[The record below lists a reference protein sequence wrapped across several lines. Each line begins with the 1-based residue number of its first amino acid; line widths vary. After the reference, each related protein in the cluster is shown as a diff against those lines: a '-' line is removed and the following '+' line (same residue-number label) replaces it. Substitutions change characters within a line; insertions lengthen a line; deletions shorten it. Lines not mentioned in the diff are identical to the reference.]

1 MRALVSLWRY
11 SGGAGRGA
19 LAGAGLRVV
28 QSLLLGVA
36 FGAAVGLVADLVR
49 HDPVTA
55 ADARRVTLLCAV
67 SLVAQ
72 LVVGALS
79 ARLSWL
85 AAYRAVGELRLNVLD
100 HLRAVPVSA
109 LSGRSR
115 GDVAALLTADLQMIE
130 SFLSDGLPRLGQ
142 ALGLPLIVI
151 VAIAVNDPLLGLAF
165 AVSIVLAVP
174 VMSWSGARITA
185 LGDRRQAAQADASA
199 RMIDLV
205 AGMPALRVFSDRAR
219 TLGWYGAAVENFRSV
234 SVAMVHRLLL
244 PTSAAGTVL
253 LLGVPLVIAVA
264 GLHADPVLAAVALV
278 LVLNVHQP
286 LMGLLQTNESWR
298 MAEASLRRVDAIMD
312 VAPLPEPAPGRA
324 RTPGD
329 PVPAQV
335 RDDAPIG
342 AHAAADGDAA
352 PAGGRAGAPV
362 RGHAVELRDVRY
374 AYPGTDRG
382 VRGVTLT
389 ALPGRTTAI
398 VGPSGSGKTTLL
410 NLIARFDDPDAG
422 AVLVGGVDL
431 RDIPAE
437 HRGDHVTVVFQDI
450 HLFPGTV
457 ADNIAV
463 GRPGASQEDIEAA
476 ARAACA
482 DGFIRE
488 LPDGYATVL
497 GEDGAGLSGG
507 QRQRLSIARAL
518 LKDAPVVL
526 LDEATAALDPVNEAE
541 VQKGLRAL
549 LRGRTAVVVAHRL
562 GTIMDA
568 DEIVVLDD
576 GAVDDR
582 GTHAELLARDGL
594 YARLWRTFERAS
606 RWSIGGD
613 ARS

>member
-19 LAGAGLRVV
+19 LAGAALRVL

-36 FGAAVGLVADLVR
+36 FGAAVGLIADLVR

-85 AAYRAVGELRLNVLD
+85 AAYRAVGELRLTVLD

-115 GDVAALLTADLQMIE
+115 GDVAALLTADVQMIE
-130 SFLSDGLPRLGQ
+130 DFLSDGLPRLGQ

-151 VAIAVNDPLLGLAF
+151 VAITINDPLLGLAF
-165 AVSIVLAVP
+165 AVSIVCAIP

-253 LLGVPLVIAVA
+253 LLGVPLVIVVA

-312 VAPLPEPAPGRA
+312 VAPLPEPAPGA
-324 RTPGD
+324 G
-329 PVPAQV
+329 
-335 RDDAPIG
+335 
-342 AHAAADGDAA
+342 AA
-352 PAGGRAGAPV
+352 PAGERAGVPV
-362 RGHAVELRDVRY
+362 RGHAVELRDVCY
-374 AYPGTDRG
+374 TYPGTDRG
-382 VRGVTLT
+382 VRGVSLT
-389 ALPGRTTAI
+389 AEPSRTTAI

-410 NLIARFDDPDAG
+410 NLVARFDDPDSG
-422 AVLVGGVDL
+422 SILVDGVDL

-450 HLFPGTV
+450 HLFPGSI

-463 GRPGASQEDIEAA
+463 GRPGAPQADIEAA

-482 DGFIRE
+482 DGFIRD

-526 LDEATAALDPVNEAE
+526 LDEATAALDPVSEAE
-541 VQKGLRAL
+541 VRRGLAAL
-549 LRGRTAVVVAHRL
+549 LRGRTAIVVAHRL
-562 GTIMDA
+562 GTIRDA

-582 GTHAELLARDGL
+582 GTHEELLARGGL
-594 YARLWRTFERAS
+594 YARLWRTLERSS
-606 RWSIGGD
+606 RWSIAGEG
-613 ARS
+613 

>member
-1 MRALVSLWRY
+1 MNALISLWRY
-11 SGGAGRGA
+11 SGDGGRGA
-19 LAGAGLRVV
+19 LAGAALRVV

-49 HDPVTA
+49 HDPVTT
-55 ADARRVTLLCAV
+55 ADARRVTVLCLF
-67 SLVAQ
+67 SLIAQ
-72 LVVGALS
+72 LIVGALS
-79 ARLSWL
+79 SRLSWL
-85 AAYRAVGELRLNVLD
+85 ASYRAVGELRLTVLD
-100 HLRAVPVSA
+100 HLRAVPLSA

-130 SFLSDGLPRLGQ
+130 TFLSDGLPRLGQ

-151 VAIAVNDPLLGLAF
+151 VAIAVNDPWLGLAF
-165 AVSIVLAVP
+165 AVSIILAIP

-205 AGMPALRVFSDRAR
+205 AGMPALRVFSTRAR
-219 TLGWYGAAVENFRSV
+219 TLGWYGAAVENFRAI
-234 SVAMVHRLLL
+234 SVAMVHRLLV

-253 LLGVPLVIAVA
+253 LLGVPLVIVVA
-264 GLHADPVLAAVALV
+264 GLRAGPVLAAVALV

-298 MAEASLRRVDAIMD
+298 MAEASLRRVDAIMG
-312 VAPLPEPAPGRA
+312 VAPLPEPDPATARVPGAP
-324 RTPGD
+324 
-329 PVPAQV
+329 Q
-335 RDDAPIG
+335 
-342 AHAAADGDAA
+342 
-352 PAGGRAGAPV
+352 AGAPV
-362 RGHAVELRDVRY
+362 TGHAVELRNLHY
-374 AYPGTDRG
+374 TYPGGDRG
-382 VRGVTLT
+382 VHGVTFT
-389 ALPGRTTAI
+389 VQPGHTTAI

-410 NLIARFDDPDAG
+410 NLIARFDDPDSG
-422 AVLVGGVDL
+422 AILVGGVDL

-450 HLFPGTV
+450 HLFPGSV

-463 GRPGASQEDIEAA
+463 GKPGATRDEIEAA
-476 ARAACA
+476 ACAACA
-482 DGFIRE
+482 DSFIRE

-541 VQKGLRAL
+541 VQKGMRAL
-549 LRGRTAVVVAHRL
+549 LRGRTAIVVAHRL
-562 GTIMDA
+562 GTIRDA
-568 DEIVVLDD
+568 DEIIVLDD
-576 GAVDDR
+576 GQVADR
-582 GTHAELLARDGL
+582 GTHRTLLARDGL
-594 YARLWRTFERAS
+594 YARLWRTLESAS
-606 RWSIGGD
+606 RWSIGGG
-613 ARS
+613 A

>member
-19 LAGAGLRVV
+19 LAGAALRVL

-36 FGAAVGLVADLVR
+36 FGAAVGLIADLVR

-85 AAYRAVGELRLNVLD
+85 AAYRAVGELRLTVLD

-115 GDVAALLTADLQMIE
+115 GDVAALLTADVQMIE
-130 SFLSDGLPRLGQ
+130 DFLSDGLPRLGQ

-151 VAIAVNDPLLGLAF
+151 VAITVNDPLLGLAF
-165 AVSIVLAVP
+165 AVSIVCAIP

-253 LLGVPLVIAVA
+253 LLGVPLVIVVA

-324 RTPGD
+324 RIPGD
-329 PVPAQV
+329 PVPAEA
-335 RDDAPIG
+335 REDAPVS
-342 AHAAADGDAA
+342 ADVTGDDGGAA
-352 PAGGRAGAPV
+352 PAGGCAGVPV
-362 RGHAVELRDVRY
+362 RGHAVELRDVCY
-374 AYPGTDRG
+374 TYPGTDRG
-382 VRGVTLT
+382 VRGVSLT
-389 ALPGRTTAI
+389 AEPGRTTAI

-410 NLIARFDDPDAG
+410 NLVARFDDPDSG
-422 AVLVGGVDL
+422 SILVGGVDL

-450 HLFPGTV
+450 HLFPGTI

-463 GRPGASQEDIEAA
+463 GRPGARREDIEAA

-482 DGFIRE
+482 DSFIRD
-488 LPDGYATVL
+488 LPDGYGTVL

-526 LDEATAALDPVNEAE
+526 LDEATAALDPVSEAE
-541 VQKGLRAL
+541 VRRGLASL
-549 LRGRTAVVVAHRL
+549 LRGRTAIVVAHRL
-562 GTIMDA
+562 GTIRDA
-568 DEIVVLDD
+568 DEIVVVDD
-576 GAVDDR
+576 GGVDDR
-582 GTHAELLARDGL
+582 GTHEELLARGGL
-594 YARLWRTFERAS
+594 YARLWRTLERSS
-606 RWSIGGD
+606 RWSIAGEG
-613 ARS
+613 

>member
-19 LAGAGLRVV
+19 LAGAALRVL

-36 FGAAVGLVADLVR
+36 FGAAVGLIADLVR

-85 AAYRAVGELRLNVLD
+85 AAYRAVGELRLTVLD

-115 GDVAALLTADLQMIE
+115 GDVAALLTADVQMIE
-130 SFLSDGLPRLGQ
+130 DFLSDGLPRLGQ

-151 VAIAVNDPLLGLAF
+151 VAITVNDPLLGLAF
-165 AVSIVLAVP
+165 AVSIVCAIP

-253 LLGVPLVIAVA
+253 LLGVPLVIVVA

-312 VAPLPEPAPGRA
+312 VAPLPEPAPRA
-324 RTPGD
+324 PG
-329 PVPAQV
+329 P
-335 RDDAPIG
+335 
-342 AHAAADGDAA
+342 
-352 PAGGRAGAPV
+352 
-362 RGHAVELRDVRY
+362 
-374 AYPGTDRG
+374 
-382 VRGVTLT
+382 
-389 ALPGRTTAI
+389 
-398 VGPSGSGKTTLL
+398 
-410 NLIARFDDPDAG
+410 
-422 AVLVGGVDL
+422 
-431 RDIPAE
+431 
-437 HRGDHVTVVFQDI
+437 
-450 HLFPGTV
+450 
-457 ADNIAV
+457 
-463 GRPGASQEDIEAA
+463 
-476 ARAACA
+476 
-482 DGFIRE
+482 
-488 LPDGYATVL
+488 
-497 GEDGAGLSGG
+497 
-507 QRQRLSIARAL
+507 
-518 LKDAPVVL
+518 
-526 LDEATAALDPVNEAE
+526 
-541 VQKGLRAL
+541 
-549 LRGRTAVVVAHRL
+549 
-562 GTIMDA
+562 
-568 DEIVVLDD
+568 
-576 GAVDDR
+576 
-582 GTHAELLARDGL
+582 
-594 YARLWRTFERAS
+594 
-606 RWSIGGD
+606 
-613 ARS
+613 